1 MYPKKILILK
11 PYFHQAPKKLI
22 YEERRKQLKK
32 LSFASILFLCFF
44 VCVTSAKA
52 LTINQ
57 TLGVGDVLNIS
68 FTTQSGQGNLSNL
81 PNELFLEVLFSP
93 TIVTSD
99 YLSANLF
106 DGSSLLGSNSGTSFY
121 SNPSYIEHFVWYDI
135 TTFGWFSALNPV
147 GVNFTS
153 FLDGTIQGKIEV
165 SLALNNPVFIQE
177 ASLSYGDSID
187 GGYTMGY
194 DPALLSYSAS
204 VNPIPEPATMLLI
217 GTGLVGLA
225 GFGRKK
231 FFKK

>member
-1 MYPKKILILK
+1 M
-11 PYFHQAPKKLI
+11 
-22 YEERRKQLKK
+22 KK

-68 FTTQSGQGNLSNL
+68 FTTQSGQGTLSNP
-81 PNELFLEVLFSP
+81 PNELFLEVSFSP

-121 SNPSYIEHFVWYDI
+121 SSPFYYEHFVWYDN
-135 TTFGWFSALNPV
+135 TTSGWNSGLNPV
-147 GVNFTS
+147 GVDFTS
-153 FLDGTIQGKIEV
+153 FLNGTIQGKIEV

-177 ASLSYGDSID
+177 AKLFYGDSID
-187 GGYTMGY
+187 GGFTMGY
-194 DPALLSYSAS
+194 SPNLLSYSAS
-204 VNPIPEPATMLLI
+204 VN
-217 GTGLVGLA
+217 
-225 GFGRKK
+225 
-231 FFKK
+231 